1 MGKANKIKSDL
12 DDITELVEII
22 QVLKDV
28 ADTKFHDLANRKDRF
43 ARFGESFVEYFRM
56 ISLSE
61 VRHPLVSNDVKKVGI
76 VSITS
81 EAGFMGDL
89 NAKVIRATLQ
99 EQENHPES
107 TLIAVGKKGA
117 EIDILKN
124 DLRHLTGKEVWVE
137 VEEIKRPDLDAKL
150 VADGIAK
157 QLERRIPFRRILK
170 KAMQTSMDAGAAG
183 IKVQV
188 SGRIGGAE
196 IARVEWYKEGRI
208 PLHTLRA
215 DIDYAQGRAETTY
228 GSIGVKVWINKGE
241 DIIAAP
247 KPQQAIGA

>member
-1 MGKANKIKSDL
+1 MGQKVSPTGFRLVRRKKWLSTWFANKK
-12 DDITELVEII
+12 E
-22 QVLKDV
+22 
-28 ADTKFHDLANRKDRF
+28 F
-43 ARFGESFVEYFRM
+43 
-56 ISLSE
+56 
-61 VRHPLVSNDVKKVGI
+61 
-76 VSITS
+76 
-81 EAGFMGDL
+81 GDL
-89 NAKVIRATLQ
+89 IAEDRKIRKYLIGKPACQGASRFQIKRMSGKIEVIIMTSRPGLV
-99 EQENHPES
+99 
-107 TLIAVGKKGA
+107 IGKKGA
-117 EIDILKN
+117 EIDVLKN
-124 DLRHLTGKEVWVE
+124 ELRTLTGKEVWIE

-215 DIDYAQGRAETTY
+215 DIDFAHGRAETTY
-228 GSIGVKVWINKGE
+228 GSIGVKVWVNRGDE
-241 DIIAAP
+241 VLAQP
-247 KPQQAIGA
+247 KTLVGG